1 MHYFL
6 KPLVRTMR
14 RLNDSELRLAIIGSV
29 LFALAGL
36 LDLYWRSTIWLIR

>member
-6 KPLVRTMR
+6 KPLVRAMR
-14 RLNDSELRLAIIGSV
+14 KMDDSELTLAIIGGV

-36 LDLYWRSTIWLIR
+36 LDLLRLGTP